1 MLLTIYRRYGSRTTL
16 AMLGLFTALVL
27 LAGTLIILM
36 ATGPAAAAT
45 TQIDAPNA
53 TDALNGTD
61 APNGTRIQQGV
72 YLQDRDYDN
81 ATGTATVTLHVESP
95 TAVTLAD
102 GAVKGEGEVP
112 RKTEVLQPGTHT
124 VALNVGPKVRGTV
137 AVSIATEETLYFV
150 PIETPDGDNQMFQGQ
165 PGWGTVRIA
174 GVGSGLGV
182 LVALAGEAY
191 RRRSGGRK
199 EVRQRA

>member
-1 MLLTIYRRYGSRTTL
+1 MTATLRTSHRAAL
-16 AMLGLFTALVL
+16 ALGLSLALLVL
-27 LAGTLIILM
+27 LSGGMVVGMASAAGSDTHGQLNTTDSQ
-36 ATGPAAAAT
+36 ATAA
-45 TQIDAPNA
+45 NA
-53 TDALNGTD
+53 TDT
-61 APNGTRIQQGV
+61 NGTRIQQGV

-81 ATGTATVTLHVESP
+81 ATGTATVTLRVETA
-95 TAVTLAD
+95 TAVTLSD

-137 AVSIATEETLYFV
+137 AVSIATQETLYFV
-150 PIETPDGDNQMFQGQ
+150 PIKTPDGENQMFEGK
-165 PGWGTVRIA
+165 PGWGTVRTA
-174 GVGSGLGV
+174 GIGSGVGV
-182 LVALAGEAY
+182 LVALGGEAY